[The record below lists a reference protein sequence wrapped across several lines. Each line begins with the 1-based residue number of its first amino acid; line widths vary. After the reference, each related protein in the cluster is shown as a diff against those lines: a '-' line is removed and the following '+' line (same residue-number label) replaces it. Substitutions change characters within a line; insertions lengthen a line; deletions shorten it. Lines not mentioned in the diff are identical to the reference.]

1 MPAVIVL
8 ALHSFHFVRLKRA
21 LWSLSPVGRRK
32 ILVEGPMASNSP
44 KTQFCRFPS
53 GKGVPICGPLRS
65 CISRRMRKLL
75 HQPACSFLC
84 ASATLPDLLPP
95 CWSPRSRRSVTTTS
109 RNASWKVTLRSC
121 ISRSSP
127 FPYLPP
133 WKQSCQSIARLAE
146 RESKSE
152 LPESLGYVV
161 EALCRQMWRKNHP
174 DPHGVSLYEETRSLL
189 PRWNEVNLSLLPLG
203 SACC

>member
-1 MPAVIVL
+1 MI
-8 ALHSFHFVRLKRA
+8 
-21 LWSLSPVGRRK
+21 
-32 ILVEGPMASNSP
+32 
-44 KTQFCRFPS
+44 TS
-53 GKGVPICGPLRS
+53 GKLHQPKKEEAASAEEGGS
-65 CISRRMRKLL
+65 CISRRRRKLL
-75 HQPACSFLC
+75 HQPACSFPC
-84 ASATLPDLLPP
+84 ASATLPDLLPLEQLLLPP
-95 CWSPRSRRSVTTTS
+95 CWSPRSRRSVTTTFLMRVGRS
-109 RNASWKVTLRSC
+109 VARMLDTNACTLRSC

-174 DPHGVSLYEETRSLL
+174 DPHGVSLYEETRSLRL
-189 PRWNEVNLSLLPLG
+189 AFFAPTAHAL
-203 SACC
+203 

>member
-1 MPAVIVL
+1 MADSAVSGGSSAEDRGDAFPESTSSQV
-8 ALHSFHFVRLKRA
+8 HCSRVNFFFVFFSDNSDYHFWEA
-21 LWSLSPVGRRK
+21 ASAE
-32 ILVEGPMASNSP
+32 EG
-44 KTQFCRFPS
+44 
-53 GKGVPICGPLRS
+53 GS
-65 CISRRMRKLL
+65 CISRRVAFFSFR
-75 HQPACSFLC
+75 PARAC
-84 ASATLPDLLPP
+84 AVVAL
-95 CWSPRSRRSVTTTS
+95 TTTS

-127 FPYLPP
+127 FPYPPP

-161 EALCRQMWRKNHP
+161 EALCAQMWRKNHP

-189 PRWNEVNLSLLPLG
+189 PRWNEVNLSLLP
-203 SACC
+203 